1 MGVQRYVLR
10 SGAVRYRAR
19 VKFHGRE
26 VANRVLSA
34 GPARSPGSRTS
45 GGGYGLGSG
54 LILDVAR
61 FRCRMWRLIG

>member
-26 VANRVLSA
+26 VATRMLSA
-34 GPARSPGSRTS
+34 GPTRSPGSRTS
-45 GGGYGLGSG
+45 VGGYGLGSG
-54 LILDVAR
+54 LIPAVAGS
-61 FRCRMWRLIG
+61 RCRMWRPIG